1 MCLRNEGVDVSET
14 EVALL
19 VRAVREELGDPERWR
34 APVQFPNSLALCAL
48 NSVYS
53 LNGRSRAGA
62 NVVGRYQQWRR
73 DNGANPETDSGPDL
87 LALMDAAGGPRA
99 FALEVLDA
107 RRPLARSP
115 RLRTEGIHDGLRAL
129 QALSILTAEGLRRT
143 HDENREAVRRAW
155 MAVPGL
161 GKRSWFYLLMNAGVE
176 DEAKIDVMLSRYIAR
191 ALGAPARSHAHARE
205 LMKAVAEELGV
216 KLRSLDRAIWLHES
230 GSAQ

>member
-1 MCLRNEGVDVSET
+1 MSEA
-14 EVALL
+14 EIALL
-19 VRAVREELGDPERWR
+19 VKAVREELGDPEGWGV
-34 APVQFPNSLALCAL
+34 PVEYPDSLALCAL

-53 LNGRSRAGA
+53 LNGRSRAGG
-62 NVVGRYQQWRR
+62 NVVRRYQQWRR
-73 DNGANPETDSGPDL
+73 DSGANPETDSGPEL

-99 FALEVLDA
+99 FALEVLNA

-115 RLRTEGIHDGLRAL
+115 RLRTEGIHDGLRSL
-129 QALSILTAEGLRRT
+129 QALSILTAEDLRRT
-143 HDENREAVRRAW
+143 HGAQREVVRRAW

-191 ALGAPARSHAHARE
+191 ALGSPARSHAYARE
-205 LMKAVAEELGV
+205 LLNAVAEELGV

-230 GSAQ
+230 GSAK